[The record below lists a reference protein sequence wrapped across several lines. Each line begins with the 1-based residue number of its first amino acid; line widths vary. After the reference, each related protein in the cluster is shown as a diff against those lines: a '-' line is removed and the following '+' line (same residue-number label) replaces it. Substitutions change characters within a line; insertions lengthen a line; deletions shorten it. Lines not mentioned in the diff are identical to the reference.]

1 MSIGPLAL
9 IAVIVLV
16 GFLYVRGARR
26 TSGGSPGEWA
36 DWAGDEA
43 RNLGTKAAEA
53 LRNRYNDEE
62 ED

>member
-43 RNLGTKAAEA
+43 DRKSVV
-53 LRNRYNDEE
+53 
-62 ED
+62 